1 MCWRRLLLFGKRAEM
16 NHTECRCGWRGLHI
30 AALLDHNEEAH
41 ERYPEVVRHAY
52 AVSHWASPSTVHW
65 LVTTGKPVPGLYLR

>member
-1 MCWRRLLLFGKRAEM
+1 M

-30 AALLDHNEEAH
+30 AALLEHNEEAH

-52 AVSHWASPSTVHW
+52 AVSHWNNPSTVHW
-65 LVTTGKPVPGLYLR
+65 LVTTGKPVPGLFYR